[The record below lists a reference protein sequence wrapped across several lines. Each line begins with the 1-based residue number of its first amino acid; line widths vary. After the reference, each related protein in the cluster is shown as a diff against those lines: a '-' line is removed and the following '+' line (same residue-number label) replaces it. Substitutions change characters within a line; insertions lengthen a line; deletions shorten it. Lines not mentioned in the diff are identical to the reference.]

1 MWRGLSS
8 CERGGEKKQWSQG
21 FVEFEINKWEDPMNN
36 KSKRIFG
43 FLFVLIL
50 AISMVTACSG
60 GGSNKASEN
69 NNAEKV
75 SEEQPNNETSFT
87 DISQDIRGNTAP
99 TQDQINEINTTL
111 NDTYLGD
118 IFDEK
123 IPNDYSAYPFKGD
136 VTLDVWMPANRNI
149 PDMNN
154 HAIQKQVE
162 KLTGIKVNFITPPV
176 GQEADAFTLMIS
188 SGDLPDIII
197 EPGRYPGGF
206 EAGVNDGAYLDLT
219 DLMEKN
225 APNYSAW
232 RNSDETRRKTT
243 VTDSGKLL
251 GFYGIA
257 PYSEWMWFGMLI
269 KQEALDKTGL
279 PVPET
284 IDEWHAFLTKA
295 KEVGYSEPLNYGS
308 NYGQIFTGILNGAYG
323 VWDWTFLD
331 SNGKVAWGPAQP
343 KAKEYLAM
351 MQQWNKEGLLNKDWA
366 TADFNQRMSSAISG
380 KTAVMM
386 DSPDTMW
393 SYWKEQNNIDF
404 VGALNPVLNKGDKA
418 ATTYKN
424 FKRTG
429 TEAAITTQA
438 ENVEAAMAWLDFA
451 YTKKGWEIYNYGE
464 YGTVHLIDENGKPYY
479 PENSYMYNDPD
490 GQPVAVALDKYRRH
504 VWPDIRD
511 EHNSNP
517 LIVAKGSY
525 SGEIRKDW
533 TENMDTS
540 AAMPPISF
548 TKEEASREAELGN
561 QLSTLRGEY
570 FAKIIKGELAVDA
583 YDKFLDEAKK
593 MGLDE
598 FLSIHQAALDRYNN
612 R

>member
-1 MWRGLSS
+1 
-8 CERGGEKKQWSQG
+8 
-21 FVEFEINKWEDPMNN
+21 MNN
-36 KSKRIFG
+36 KSKRILS
-43 FLFVLIL
+43 FLFVFIL
-50 AISMVTACSG
+50 AVSMITACSG
-60 GGSNKASEN
+60 GGSNKADNSNNTSEN
-69 NNAEKV
+69 TA
-75 SEEQPNNETSFT
+75 EEQQKVETTFT
-87 DISQDIRGNTAP
+87 DISQDIRGNTSP
-99 TQDQINEINTTL
+99 TPEQINEVNTTL

-123 IPNDYSAYPFKGD
+123 IPNDYSAYPFKEE

-176 GQEADAFTLMIS
+176 GQEADAFTLMMS

-219 DLMEKN
+219 DLMEKY
-225 APNYSAW
+225 APNYTAW

-269 KQEALDKTGL
+269 KQEALDKIGL
-279 PVPET
+279 PIPET
-284 IDEWHAFLTKA
+284 IDEWHTFLTKA

-366 TADFNQRMSSAISG
+366 TADFNQRMASAISD

-393 SYWKEQNNIDF
+393 SYWKEQNDIDF
-404 VGALNPVLNKGDKA
+404 VGALNPVLNKGDKS

-429 TEAAITTQA
+429 TEAAITTQCD
-438 ENVEAAMAWLDFA
+438 NVEAAMAWLDFA

-479 PENSYMYNDPD
+479 PENSFMYNDPD

-504 VWPDIRD
+504 IWPDIRD

-525 SGEIRKDW
+525 SGEIRKYW

-570 FAKIIKGELAVDA
+570 FAKIIKGELPVDA
-583 YDKFLDEAKK
+583 YDKFLEEAKK

-598 FLSIHQAALDRYNN
+598 FLSIHQAALDRYNS

>member
-1 MWRGLSS
+1 
-8 CERGGEKKQWSQG
+8 
-21 FVEFEINKWEDPMNN
+21 MNN
-36 KSKRIFG
+36 KSKRILS
-43 FLFVLIL
+43 FLFVFIL
-50 AISMVTACSG
+50 AVSMITACSG
-60 GGSNKASEN
+60 GGSNKADNSNNTSEN
-69 NNAEKV
+69 TA
-75 SEEQPNNETSFT
+75 EEQQKVETTFT
-87 DISQDIRGNTAP
+87 DISQDIRGNTSP
-99 TQDQINEINTTL
+99 TPEQINEVNTTL

-123 IPNDYSAYPFKGD
+123 IPNDYSAYPFKEE

-154 HAIQKQVE
+154 HSIQKQVE

-176 GQEADAFTLMIS
+176 GQEADAFTLMMS

-219 DLMEKN
+219 DLMEKY

-243 VTDSGKLL
+243 VTDSGRLL

-269 KQEALDKTGL
+269 KQEALDKIGL
-279 PVPET
+279 PIPET
-284 IDEWHAFLTKA
+284 IDEWHTFLTKA

-366 TADFNQRMSSAISG
+366 TADFNQRMASAISD

-393 SYWKEQNNIDF
+393 SYWKEQNDIDF
-404 VGALNPVLNKGDKA
+404 VGALNPVLNKGDKS

-429 TEAAITTQA
+429 TEAAITTQCD
-438 ENVEAAMAWLDFA
+438 NVEAAMAWLDFA

-479 PENSYMYNDPD
+479 PENSFMYNDPD

-504 VWPDIRD
+504 IWPDIRD

-525 SGEIRKDW
+525 SGEIRKYW

-570 FAKIIKGELAVDA
+570 FAKIIKGELPVDA
-583 YDKFLDEAKK
+583 YDKFLEEAKK

-598 FLSIHQAALDRYNN
+598 FLSIHQAALDRYNS

>member
-1 MWRGLSS
+1 
-8 CERGGEKKQWSQG
+8 
-21 FVEFEINKWEDPMNN
+21 MNN
-36 KSKRIFG
+36 KSKRILS
-43 FLFVLIL
+43 FLFVFIL
-50 AISMVTACSG
+50 AVSMITACSG
-60 GGSNKASEN
+60 GGSNKADNSNNTSEN
-69 NNAEKV
+69 TA
-75 SEEQPNNETSFT
+75 EEQQKVETTFT
-87 DISQDIRGNTAP
+87 DISQDIRGNTSP
-99 TQDQINEINTTL
+99 TPEQINEVNTTL

-123 IPNDYSAYPFKGD
+123 IPNDYSAYPFKEE

-176 GQEADAFTLMIS
+176 GQEADAFTLMMS

-219 DLMEKN
+219 DLMEKY

-243 VTDSGKLL
+243 VTDSGRLL

-269 KQEALDKTGL
+269 KQEALDKIGL
-279 PVPET
+279 PIPET
-284 IDEWHAFLTKA
+284 IDEWHTFLTKA

-366 TADFNQRMSSAISG
+366 TADFNQRMASAISD

-393 SYWKEQNNIDF
+393 SYWKEQNDIDF
-404 VGALNPVLNKGDKA
+404 VGALNPVLNKGDKS

-429 TEAAITTQA
+429 TEAAITTQCD
-438 ENVEAAMAWLDFA
+438 NVEAAMAWLDFA

-464 YGTVHLIDENGKPYY
+464 YGTVHLIDESGKPYY

-504 VWPDIRD
+504 IWPDIRD

-525 SGEIRKDW
+525 SGEIRKYW

-570 FAKIIKGELAVDA
+570 FAKIIKGELPVDA
-583 YDKFLDEAKK
+583 YDKFLEEAKK

-598 FLSIHQAALDRYNN
+598 FLSIHQAALDRYNS

>member
-1 MWRGLSS
+1 
-8 CERGGEKKQWSQG
+8 
-21 FVEFEINKWEDPMNN
+21 MNN
-36 KSKRIFG
+36 KSKRILS
-43 FLFVLIL
+43 FLFVFIL
-50 AISMVTACSG
+50 AVSMITACSG
-60 GGSNKASEN
+60 GGSNKADNSNNTSEN
-69 NNAEKV
+69 TA
-75 SEEQPNNETSFT
+75 EEQQKVETTFT
-87 DISQDIRGNTAP
+87 DISQDIRGNTSP
-99 TQDQINEINTTL
+99 TPEQINEVNTTL

-123 IPNDYSAYPFKGD
+123 IPNDYSAYPFKEE

-176 GQEADAFTLMIS
+176 GQEADAFTLMMS

-219 DLMEKN
+219 DLMEKY

-243 VTDSGKLL
+243 VTDSGRLL

-269 KQEALDKTGL
+269 KQEALDKIGL
-279 PVPET
+279 PIPET
-284 IDEWHAFLTKA
+284 IDEWHTFLTKA

-366 TADFNQRMSSAISG
+366 TADFNQRMASAISD

-393 SYWKEQNNIDF
+393 SYWKEQNDIDF
-404 VGALNPVLNKGDKA
+404 VGALNPVLNKGDKS

-429 TEAAITTQA
+429 TEAAITTQCD
-438 ENVEAAMAWLDFA
+438 NVEAAMAWLDFA

-504 VWPDIRD
+504 IWPDIRD

-525 SGEIRKDW
+525 SGEIRKYW

-570 FAKIIKGELAVDA
+570 FAKIIKGELPVDA
-583 YDKFLDEAKK
+583 YDKFLEEAKK

-598 FLSIHQAALDRYNN
+598 FLSIHQAALDRYNS

>member
-1 MWRGLSS
+1 MAEERVLTSDSFKVRRKSFNSGGLSM
-8 CERGGEKKQWSQG
+8 K
-21 FVEFEINKWEDPMNN
+21 NN
-36 KSKRIFG
+36 TKRLVSL
-43 FLFVLIL
+43 LFVLIL
-50 AISMVTACSG
+50 IISTVTACSG
-60 GGSNKASEN
+60 
-69 NNAEKV
+69 NNAKDDTAEMDPGTNNANVTQEKNDV
-75 SEEQPNNETSFT
+75 AFT
-87 DISQDIRGNTAP
+87 DISGDIRGNTAP
-99 TQDQINEINTTL
+99 TQEQIDEVNATL

-118 IFDEK
+118 NYDEV
-123 IPNDYSAYPFKGD
+123 IPSDYSAYPVKGD
-136 VTLDVWMPANRNI
+136 VVLDVWMPANSNI

-154 HAIQKQVE
+154 HAVQKQVE
-162 KLTGIKVNFITPPV
+162 KLTGIKVNFITPPI

-197 EPGRYPGGF
+197 EPGRYPGGL

-225 APNYSAW
+225 APNYTQW

-243 VTDSGKLL
+243 VTDEGRLL

-257 PYSEWMWFGMLI
+257 PYSEWTWFGMLI

-279 PVPET
+279 AVPNT
-284 IDEWHAFLTKA
+284 IDEWHTFLTKA
-295 KEVGYSEPLNYGS
+295 KEVGYKAPLNYGS
-308 NYGQIFTGILNGAYG
+308 TYGQIFTGIINGAYG

-331 SNGKVAWGPAQP
+331 GNGKVAWGPAQP
-343 KAKEYLAM
+343 KAKEYLAT
-351 MQQWNKEGLLNKDWA
+351 MQQWNKEGLLNPDWA
-366 TADFNQRMSSAISG
+366 TADFNQRMASAISG
-380 KTAVMM
+380 DTAVMM

-393 SYWKEQNNIDF
+393 SYWKEQSGIDF
-404 VGALNPVLNKGDKA
+404 VGALNPVLNTGDKS

-438 ENVEAAMAWLDFA
+438 DNVEAAMAWLDFS
-451 YTKKGWEIYNYGE
+451 YSKKGWEMINFGE
-464 YGTVHLIDENGKPYY
+464 YGTVHLIDDSGMPYY
-479 PENSYMYNDPD
+479 PENSYIYKDPE
-490 GQPVAVALDKYRRH
+490 GQPVSTTLWKYRMH
-504 VWPDIRD
+504 TWPNIRD
-511 EHNSNP
+511 EHHANP
-517 LIVAKGSY
+517 LITAKGSY
-525 SGEIRKDW
+525 SGEIRKYW

-540 AAMPPISF
+540 MAVPPLTF

-570 FAKIIKGELAVDA
+570 FAKIIMGELPVDA
-583 YDKFLDEAKK
+583 YDKFLKEAQS

-598 FLSIHQAALDRYNN
+598 FLSIHQAALDRYNK

>member
-1 MWRGLSS
+1 
-8 CERGGEKKQWSQG
+8 
-21 FVEFEINKWEDPMNN
+21 MNN
-36 KSKRIFG
+36 KSKRILS
-43 FLFVLIL
+43 FLFVFIL
-50 AISMVTACSG
+50 AVSMITACSG
-60 GGSNKASEN
+60 GGSKKADVGNNTSEN
-69 NNAEKV
+69 TA
-75 SEEQPNNETSFT
+75 EEQQKVETTFT
-87 DISQDIRGNTAP
+87 DISQDIRGNTSP
-99 TQDQINEINTTL
+99 TPEQINEVNTTL

-123 IPNDYSAYPFKGD
+123 IPNDYSAYPFKEE

-154 HAIQKQVE
+154 HSIQKQVE

-176 GQEADAFTLMIS
+176 GQEADAFTLMMS

-219 DLMEKN
+219 DLMEKY

-243 VTDSGKLL
+243 VTDSGRLL

-269 KQEALDKTGL
+269 KQEALDKIGL
-279 PVPET
+279 PIPET
-284 IDEWHAFLTKA
+284 IDEWHTFLTKA

-366 TADFNQRMSSAISG
+366 TADFNQRMASAISD

-393 SYWKEQNNIDF
+393 SYWKEQNDIDF
-404 VGALNPVLNKGDKA
+404 VGALNPVLNKGDKS

-429 TEAAITTQA
+429 TEAAITTQCD
-438 ENVEAAMAWLDFA
+438 NVEAAMAWLDFA

-479 PENSYMYNDPD
+479 PENSFMYNDPD

-504 VWPDIRD
+504 IWPDIRD

-525 SGEIRKDW
+525 SGEIRKYW

-570 FAKIIKGELAVDA
+570 FAKIIKGELPVDA
-583 YDKFLDEAKK
+583 YDKFLEEAKK

-598 FLSIHQAALDRYNN
+598 FLSIHQAALDRYNS

>member
-1 MWRGLSS
+1 
-8 CERGGEKKQWSQG
+8 
-21 FVEFEINKWEDPMNN
+21 MNN
-36 KSKRIFG
+36 KSKRILS
-43 FLFVLIL
+43 FLFVFIL
-50 AISMVTACSG
+50 AVSMITACSG
-60 GGSNKASEN
+60 GGSNKADNSNNTSEN
-69 NNAEKV
+69 TA
-75 SEEQPNNETSFT
+75 EEQQKVETTFT
-87 DISQDIRGNTAP
+87 DISQDIRGNTSP
-99 TQDQINEINTTL
+99 TPEQINEVNTTL

-123 IPNDYSAYPFKGD
+123 IPNDYSAYPFKEE

-176 GQEADAFTLMIS
+176 GQEADAFTLMMS

-219 DLMEKN
+219 DLMEKY

-243 VTDSGKLL
+243 VTDSGRLL

-269 KQEALDKTGL
+269 KQEALDKIGL
-279 PVPET
+279 PIPET
-284 IDEWHAFLTKA
+284 IDEWHTFLTKA

-366 TADFNQRMSSAISG
+366 TADFNQRMASAISD

-393 SYWKEQNNIDF
+393 SYWKEQNDIDF
-404 VGALNPVLNKGDKA
+404 VGALNPVLNKGDKS

-429 TEAAITTQA
+429 TEAAITTQCD
-438 ENVEAAMAWLDFA
+438 NVEAAMAWLDFA

-479 PENSYMYNDPD
+479 PENSFMYNDPD

-504 VWPDIRD
+504 IWPDIRD

-525 SGEIRKDW
+525 SGEIRKYW

-570 FAKIIKGELAVDA
+570 FAKIIKGELPVDA
-583 YDKFLDEAKK
+583 YDKFLEEAKK

-598 FLSIHQAALDRYNN
+598 FLSIHQAALDRYNS

>member
-1 MWRGLSS
+1 
-8 CERGGEKKQWSQG
+8 
-21 FVEFEINKWEDPMNN
+21 MNN
-36 KSKRIFG
+36 KSKRILS
-43 FLFVLIL
+43 FLFVFIL
-50 AISMVTACSG
+50 AVSMITACSG
-60 GGSNKASEN
+60 GGSKKADVGNNTSEN
-69 NNAEKV
+69 AT
-75 SEEQPNNETSFT
+75 EEPQKKETTFA
-87 DISQDIRGNTAP
+87 DISQDIRGNTSP
-99 TQDQINEINTTL
+99 TPEQINEVNTTL

-123 IPNDYSAYPFKGD
+123 IPNDYSAYPFKEE

-176 GQEADAFTLMIS
+176 GQEADAFTLMMS

-219 DLMEKN
+219 DLMEKY

-243 VTDSGKLL
+243 VTDSGRLL

-269 KQEALDKTGL
+269 KQEALDKIGL
-279 PVPET
+279 PIPET
-284 IDEWHAFLTKA
+284 IDEWHTFLTKA

-366 TADFNQRMSSAISG
+366 TADFNQRMASAISD

-393 SYWKEQNNIDF
+393 SYWKEQNDIDF
-404 VGALNPVLNKGDKA
+404 VGALNPVLNKGDKS

-429 TEAAITTQA
+429 TEAAITTQCD
-438 ENVEAAMAWLDFA
+438 NVEAAMAWLDFA

-479 PENSYMYNDPD
+479 PENSFMYNDPD

-504 VWPDIRD
+504 IWPDIRD

-525 SGEIRKDW
+525 SGEIRKYW

-570 FAKIIKGELAVDA
+570 FAKIIKGELPVDA
-583 YDKFLDEAKK
+583 YDKFLEEAKK

-598 FLSIHQAALDRYNN
+598 FLSIHQAALDRYNS

>member
-1 MWRGLSS
+1 
-8 CERGGEKKQWSQG
+8 
-21 FVEFEINKWEDPMNN
+21 MNN

-43 FLFVLIL
+43 FLFVFIL
-50 AISMVTACSG
+50 AVSMITACSG
-60 GGSNKASEN
+60 GGSNNATQ
-69 NNAEKV
+69 NNANKQENV

-87 DISQDIRGNTAP
+87 DISKDIRGNTAP
-99 TQDQINEINTTL
+99 TPEQISEVNATL

-225 APNYSAW
+225 APNYTAW

-284 IDEWHAFLTKA
+284 IDEWHTFLTKA

-429 TEAAITTQA
+429 TEAAVTTQA

-451 YTKKGWEIYNYGE
+451 YSKKGWEIYNYGE

-504 VWPDIRD
+504 SWPNIRD
-511 EHNSNP
+511 EHNSNA

-525 SGEIRKDW
+525 SGDIRKYW

-540 AAMPPISF
+540 AAIPPISF

-570 FAKIIKGELAVDA
+570 FAKIIKGELPVDA
-583 YDKFLDEAKK
+583 YDKFLEEAQK

-598 FLSIHQAALDRYNN
+598 FLSIHQAALDRYNG